1 MQNSVR
7 MGVRVKIELPQVGES
22 VTEGVIGKWL
32 KRVGDSVEKYDPLVE
47 VVTDKVNMEMP
58 SPVSGVLT
66 HILAQEGETVP
77 MGAPI
82 AEIEVEGEVP
92 DQPDPSAPTAA
103 GTRARIGHPRGHHRR
118 AAQGRRPRRPHRL
131 RRRAKRARVPAA
143 PVSPAACCRR
153 HRAAPHQSAPTQA
166 ILARGHAPG
175 RRAQPRPLAA
185 GGHRHRGPRHQEG
198 RAPPPRVRARRRY
211 RARCARAG
219 GLTAEPAPQE
229 DETRLP
235 LTPTRRLIAANMTR
249 SATEIPQAW
258 SITELDVS
266 GLVARREALK
276 DGFREREG
284 VNLTYL
290 PFVLKA
296 VAEALK
302 ENPLVNSSWDA
313 DAVILKRRINI
324 GIAVAAPAGLI
335 VPVLHDADA
344 LSVSGL
350 ARRLDDL
357 TRRAR
362 AGELTLDGVQ
372 GGTFTLNNTGALG
385 SVASQPIINHGQAA
399 ILTTEAIVKR
409 PVVVGD
415 GIAIRSMMNIC
426 FTFDHRI
433 MDGAEASAFTN
444 SVKHR
449 LEAIGPQT
457 GVY

>member
-1 MQNSVR
+1 MR
-7 MGVRVKIELPQVGES
+7 IELPQVGES

-66 HILAQEGETVP
+66 HILAHEGETVP

-82 AEIEVEGEVP
+82 AEIEVEGEVLA
-92 DQPDPSAPTAA
+92 QPE
-103 GTRARIGHPRGHHRR
+103 
-118 AAQGRRPRRPHRL
+118 
-131 RRRAKRARVPAA
+131 PAA
-143 PVSPAACCRR
+143 PAASEPA
-153 HRAAPHQSAPTQA
+153 PVQSAPAGTTGV
-166 ILARGHAPG
+166 LLKDVAPVG
-175 RRAQPRPLAA
+175 PTGS
-185 GGHRHRGPRHQEG
+185 GGVP
-198 RAPPPRVRARRRY
+198 APPSNLQEIPSPSRGKVRACPEPAEGMGVSASSGKEQRQRRRY
-211 RARCARAG
+211 SPVVMRLAEEHNLDLSLLEGTGIG
-219 GLTAEPAPQE
+219 GRVTKKDVLRHLESTPAAVTAPTEPEPAAAPQQ

-258 SITELDVS
+258 SITEVDVS

-302 ENPLVNSSWDA
+302 ENPLVNSSWGEDA
-313 DAVILKRRINI
+313 IILKRRVNI
-324 GIAVAAPAGLI
+324 GVAVAAPAGLI
-335 VPVLHDADA
+335 VPVIHDADA

-362 AGELTLDGVQ
+362 AGKLSLDEVQ

-385 SVASQPIINHGQAA
+385 SVASQPIINHPQAA
-399 ILTTEAIVKR
+399 ILTTEAIVRR

-415 GIAIRSMMNIC
+415 GIAIRSMMNVC

-433 MDGAEASAFTN
+433 LDGAEASAFTN
-444 SVKHR
+444 AVKHR
-449 LEAIGPQT
+449 LEAIGLHT

>member
-1 MQNSVR
+1 MIV
-7 MGVRVKIELPQVGES
+7 ELPQVGES

-32 KRVGDSVEKYDPLVE
+32 RRVGDSVEKYDPLVE

-92 DQPDPSAPTAA
+92 VQTE
-103 GTRARIGHPRGHHRR
+103 
-118 AAQGRRPRRPHRL
+118 
-131 RRRAKRARVPAA
+131 PAA
-143 PVSPAACCRR
+143 PAAPEP
-153 HRAAPHQSAPTQA
+153 RAAPTPPAGTTGVLLKDVAPVGPTGSGGVPSVAKSQA
-166 ILARGHAPG
+166 APV
-175 RRAQPRPLAA
+175 APQTVLETAVP
-185 GGHRHRGPRHQEG
+185 
-198 RAPPPRVRARRRY
+198 APPARQRQRRRY
-211 RARCARAG
+211 SPVVMRLAQEHDLDLSILQGTGIG
-219 GLTAEPAPQE
+219 GRVTKKDVLRHLEASAAAVAEPVAPAPATAQS

-235 LTPTRRLIAANMTR
+235 ITPTRRLIAANMTR

-258 SITELDVS
+258 SITEVDVS

-276 DGFREREG
+276 EGFREREG

-290 PFVLKA
+290 PFVLKT

-302 ENPLVNSSWDA
+302 ENPLVNSSWAEDA
-313 DAVILKRRINI
+313 IILKRRINI
-324 GIAVAAPAGLI
+324 GVAVAAPAGLI

-362 AGELTLDGVQ
+362 AGELALDDVQ

-385 SVASQPIINHGQAA
+385 SVASQPIINYPQAA
-399 ILTTEAIVKR
+399 ILTTEAIVRR
-409 PVVVGD
+409 PAVVGD
-415 GIAIRSMMNIC
+415 GIAIRSVMNIC

-444 SVKHR
+444 AVKHR
-449 LEAIGPQT
+449 LEVIGPDT

>member
-1 MQNSVR
+1 
-7 MGVRVKIELPQVGES
+7 MGVRVRIELPQVGES

-82 AEIEVEGEVP
+82 AEIEVEDEAP
-92 DQPDPSAPTAA
+92 AQPE
-103 GTRARIGHPRGHHRR
+103 
-118 AAQGRRPRRPHRL
+118 
-131 RRRAKRARVPAA
+131 PAA
-143 PVSPAACCRR
+143 P
-153 HRAAPHQSAPTQA
+153 AAPEPAPAVPAPVGTTGVLLKDVAPVGPTGSGGVPTHPPSDLQEIPSPSRGKVRMGVSASTSQ
-166 ILARGHAPG
+166 R
-175 RRAQPRPLAA
+175 Q
-185 GGHRHRGPRHQEG
+185 
-198 RAPPPRVRARRRY
+198 RRRY
-211 RARCARAG
+211 SPVVMRLAEEHNLDLTLLEGTGIG
-219 GLTAEPAPQE
+219 GRVTKKDVLRHLEAAPAAVSAPAAPAPLE

-235 LTPTRRLIAANMTR
+235 LTPTRRLIAANMMR

-258 SITELDVS
+258 SITEVDVT

-276 DGFREREG
+276 DGFRKREG

-302 ENPLVNSSWDA
+302 QNPLVNSSWDG
-313 DAVILKRRINI
+313 DAIILKRRINI

-344 LSVSGL
+344 LSVSGI

-362 AGELTLDGVQ
+362 AGELTLDEVQ

-385 SVASQPIINHGQAA
+385 SVASQPIINPGQAA

-444 SVKHR
+444 AVKHR
-449 LEAIGPQT
+449 LEAIGPDT

>member
-1 MQNSVR
+1 
-7 MGVRVKIELPQVGES
+7 MGVRVRIELPQVGES

-58 SPVSGVLT
+58 SPVAGVLT

-82 AEIEVEGEVP
+82 AEIEVKGEVP
-92 DQPDPSAPTAA
+92 VQPE
-103 GTRARIGHPRGHHRR
+103 
-118 AAQGRRPRRPHRL
+118 
-131 RRRAKRARVPAA
+131 PAA
-143 PVSPAACCRR
+143 P
-153 HRAAPHQSAPTQA
+153 AAPEPAPPSAAPAGTTGVLLKDVAPVGPTGSGGVASAPEAQSAPV
-166 ILARGHAPG
+166 AP
-175 RRAQPRPLAA
+175 RTATAA
-185 GGHRHRGPRHQEG
+185 A
-198 RAPPPRVRARRRY
+198 APPATRRQRRRY
-211 RARCARAG
+211 SPVVMRLAEEHNLDLSLVEGTGIG
-219 GLTAEPAPQE
+219 GRVTKRDVLRHLESAPAAVTEPAAPAPVAAPPE

-258 SITELDVS
+258 SITEVDVA

-302 ENPLVNSSWDA
+302 ENPLVNSSWGGDA
-313 DAVILKRRINI
+313 IILKRRVNI

-362 AGELTLDGVQ
+362 AGELTLDEVQ

-385 SVASQPIINHGQAA
+385 SVASQPIINHPQAA

-433 MDGAEASAFTN
+433 LDGAEASGFTN
-444 SVKHR
+444 AVKQR
-449 LEAIGPQT
+449 LEAIGADT

>member
-1 MQNSVR
+1 MR
-7 MGVRVKIELPQVGES
+7 IELPQVGES
-22 VTEGVIGKWL
+22 VTEGVIGRWL

-82 AEIEVEGEVP
+82 AEIEVEGEAPAESESAAPAAAVSTPAPAAPAGTTGVLLKDVAPVGPTGSGGVP
-92 DQPDPSAPTAA
+92 AAPESPTVTETPHTAVAASAPTA
-103 GTRARIGHPRGHHRR
+103 T
-118 AAQGRRPRRPHRL
+118 GRR
-131 RRRAKRARVPAA
+131 
-143 PVSPAACCRR
+143 
-153 HRAAPHQSAPTQA
+153 Q
-166 ILARGHAPG
+166 
-175 RRAQPRPLAA
+175 
-185 GGHRHRGPRHQEG
+185 
-198 RAPPPRVRARRRY
+198 RRRY
-211 RARCARAG
+211 SPVVMRLAEEHDLDLSLLEGTGIG
-219 GLTAEPAPQE
+219 GRVTKKDVLRHLEAAPAAVSAPAEHAPVDAPQQ

-235 LTPTRRLIAANMTR
+235 HTPTRRLIAANMTR

-266 GLVARREALK
+266 GLVARRAELR

-313 DAVILKRRINI
+313 DAIILKRRINI
-324 GIAVAAPAGLI
+324 GIAVAAPTGLI

-362 AGELTLDGVQ
+362 AGKLTLDEVQ

-385 SVASQPIINHGQAA
+385 SVASQPIINHPQAA

-444 SVKHR
+444 AVKQR
-449 LEAIGPQT
+449 LEAIGPHT